1 MNGGEVLAP
10 KPSTTKSLHACC
22 TQVEDEAFTGELGAP
37 KRKAPTAGPKGSAT
51 KRKGDC
57 GLSKREDAAE
67 AEAAEKAELTA
78 VADETMEQDDAS
90 ILDKCKARYAQLMDD
105 LFGNGPNAT
114 RVNWVEHPSFMYRHG
129 QDVGKEEAAAEKAP
143 VTDVHGEKMDQK
155 RESILEKCAAE
166 FAQFVDDMFGNGP
179 NAIPVK
185 WVDHSPF
192 MHRYGQDYEE
202 EEEEEELGS
211 VDDGTPPSVSN

>member
-1 MNGGEVLAP
+1 MADKKKLSLKPTSGSKAGASGFPMNGGEVLAP
-10 KPSTTKSLHACC
+10 KPSTTKSLGLSLHACC
-22 TQVEDEAFTGELGAP
+22 TQVEEETFTGELGAP
-37 KRKAPTAGPKGSAT
+37 KRKAPTPGPKGSAT

-57 GLSKREDAAE
+57 GLSKRE
-67 AEAAEKAELTA
+67 EAA
-78 VADETMEQDDAS
+78 D
-90 ILDKCKARYAQLMDD
+90 
-105 LFGNGPNAT
+105 G
-114 RVNWVEHPSFMYRHG
+114 
-129 QDVGKEEAAAEKAP
+129 EAAAEKAA
-143 VTDVHGEKMDQK
+143 VTDVHGEKMQQK

-192 MHRYGQDYEE
+192 MRRYGQDYEE

>member
-10 KPSTTKSLHACC
+10 KPSTTKSLGLSLHACC
-22 TQVEDEAFTGELGAP
+22 TQVEEETFTGELGAP

-57 GLSKREDAAE
+57 VPADKE
-67 AEAAEKAELTA
+67 AAAEKAELTA
-78 VADETMEQDDAS
+78 VADETMEQDDAL

-129 QDVGKEEAAAEKAP
+129 QDVGKEE
-143 VTDVHGEKMDQK
+143 
-155 RESILEKCAAE
+155 
-166 FAQFVDDMFGNGP
+166 
-179 NAIPVK
+179 
-185 WVDHSPF
+185 
-192 MHRYGQDYEE
+192 
-202 EEEEEELGS
+202 EELGS
-211 VDDGTPPSVSN
+211 VDDGTPQVSN